1 MEGRFSFDNQVK
13 TKHSTRER
21 FHVALWRGKCLQRGE
36 RIYIPNRQW
45 LARGPSLYFP
55 FGVCCRGIWRPV
67 ALSLIFSKHWRR
79 LTVTSPKFVLVD
91 NVMATQGTGKLH
103 SSWDGGKHAKSTL
116 KSKNDFR
123 GVFVLLPKTWK
134 CEASDLEWQW
144 HFRINCVHFLWK
156 SY

>member
-1 MEGRFSFDNQVK
+1 M
-13 TKHSTRER
+13 
-21 FHVALWRGKCLQRGE
+21 LWRGKCLQRGE

-45 LARGPSLYFP
+45 LDRGPSLYFP

-91 NVMATQGTGKLH
+91 NVMATQGTGKRH

-116 KSKNDFR
+116 KRLQKR
-123 GVFVLLPKTWK
+123 LLLLPKTWEW
-134 CEASDLEWQW
+134 EASDLEDNA
-144 HFRINCVHFLWK
+144 HFRINHVTSPQIFEWKKVLNYFKITYFILDHFWL
-156 SY
+156 